1 MTNRTWI
8 GGGNN
13 EASNPKDW
21 SPTGAPQAG
30 DTLVMN
36 GETNNPINV
45 SDYNLRGNSL
55 NVQGGANTINMSN
68 AAGTIE
74 QISSIGPDDNISDT
88 CINVSW
94 HSKFNATAAPEPVAN
109 GGLLTSR

>member
-1 MTNRTWI
+1 MTNRTSI

-55 NVQGGANTINMSN
+55 NVQGGAIPSTCPMPQAPLSRFRRSGPTTILRYVYKRFL
-68 AAGTIE
+68 A
-74 QISSIGPDDNISDT
+74 
-88 CINVSW
+88 
-94 HSKFNATAAPEPVAN
+94 
-109 GGLLTSR
+109 